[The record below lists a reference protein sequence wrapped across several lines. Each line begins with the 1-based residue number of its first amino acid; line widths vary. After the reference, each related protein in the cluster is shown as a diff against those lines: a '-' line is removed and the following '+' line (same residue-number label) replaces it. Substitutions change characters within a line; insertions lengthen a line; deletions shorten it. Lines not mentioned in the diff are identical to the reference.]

1 MVGGRPHRTAALGV
15 GLRVARQLV
24 DVDGPNYIGTRR
36 RGTMLRGLSRA
47 RAIEVVRA
55 VDALE
60 DVLIVQ
66 LSRDDILRRRLAEC
80 LTRCRGQRY
89 MRLECR
95 SLGHGNS
102 LVVGEARLGED
113 FLALATD
120 SR

>member
-1 MVGGRPHRTAALGV
+1 MVGGRPRRTATLTV
-15 GLRVARQLV
+15 GMLVARQLV
-24 DVDGPNYIGTRR
+24 DVDGPNYIRTRR
-36 RGTMLRGLSRA
+36 RGTMLGGLSRT

-55 VDALE
+55 ADALE
-60 DVLIVQ
+60 YVLIVQ
-66 LSRDDILRRRLAEC
+66 LSRDDILRRRFAES

-95 SLGHGNS
+95 SLGDRNS
-102 LVVGEARLGED
+102 LVIGEARLGED